1 MIKMLEQNGLL
12 TDKSPSILIG
22 AKEEKRFLRP
32 PKKSYIQVPTP
43 SSIFL
48 AGQSRSGK
56 TVSVMIPNALHYSE
70 SLVVIANSPEIYEIT
85 SDYRREKQ
93 EVFVLDCRNIHAQ
106 QWNPLSYITRW
117 DANFSRDSQ
126 QEEERTYK
134 IARVLYQDTVT
145 KYKDSVMSLFVGLCL
160 FMVETECDKIT
171 TLSRLVELTQAK
183 THEMHFSAWVKYICE
198 NHPYTEL
205 SEICEQHLLS
215 YTRLNEE
222 DAQEVLNLMLK
233 PLAVDVPY
241 SQKHTGYDD
250 DLYLPDIWRS
260 KTTVYVIHASEH
272 KPLVNVFLM
281 QLNEASRQTV
291 KNYQCLLL
299 IEDFNQLAQKSLMSE
314 LLDNV
319 QDNELSVIA
328 STQSLFEEKSV
339 KLMEKFHVHIFLT
352 YSEEKQDCLIQIKN
366 SALIQAQRILYY
378 KEPYFTSKVHN
389 N

>member
-22 AKEEKRFLRP
+22 AEEEKRFLRP
-32 PKKSYIQVPTP
+32 SKKYYLQVPTP

-56 TVSVMIPNALHYSE
+56 TVSLMIPNALHYSE

-117 DANFSRDSQ
+117 DANLSRKPQ

-171 TLSRLVELTQAK
+171 TLSRLVELTQEK
-183 THEMHFSAWVKYICE
+183 THEMPFSAWVKYICE
-198 NHPYTEL
+198 NPYTEL

-215 YTRLNEE
+215 YTHLEEE
-222 DAQEVLNLMLK
+222 DAQEVLDLMLK

-250 DLYLPDIWRS
+250 DLYLQDIWRS
-260 KTTVYVIHASEH
+260 KTAVYVIHASEH

-281 QLNEASRQTV
+281 QLNEASKQTV
-291 KNYQCLLL
+291 KNCQCLLL
-299 IEDFNQLAQKSLMSE
+299 IEDFNQLAQESIMSE

-352 YSEEKQDCLIQIKN
+352 NEETKDYCLIQIEN
-366 SALIQAQRILYY
+366 SALIQAQKIIYY